1 MRKVKS
7 ALTELGGITA
17 IAIDGTLSLRKR
29 PLQSGEFVRQCW
41 FITKVCAVPLVLI
54 SVPFG
59 MIIALHVGSFFRQ
72 LGAESQIGSALLLAT
87 VREQAPIA
95 TALLIAGAGG
105 SAMCADLGSRRIRDE
120 ISAMEVMGVDPL
132 HRLVGPRL
140 IAATVCSVFF
150 VSIVALA
157 GILGGWYFAVPV
169 QGGTTGAYF
178 ASLSALAQ
186 LADFWMMI
194 AKAILFGFTAGAVAC
209 WKGYTVKGGPKGV
222 GEAVQASVVITFLLL
237 FFQNFVLTAMFF
249 NLIPQKVG

>member
-1 MRKVKS
+1 MRKVRF
-7 ALTELGGITA
+7 ALGELGGITA

-29 PLQSGEFVRQCW
+29 PLQTGEFVRQCW
-41 FITKVCAVPLVLI
+41 FITKVCAIPLVLI

-72 LGAESQIGSALLLAT
+72 LGAESQIGSALLLAV

-105 SAMCADLGSRRIRDE
+105 SAMCADIGSRRIRDE

-132 HRLVGPRL
+132 QRLVGPRL
-140 IAATVCSVFF
+140 MAATVCAVFF
-150 VSIVALA
+150 SSVVAVA
-157 GILGGWYFAVPV
+157 GIMGGWYFAVPV

-178 ASLSALAQ
+178 TSLAALAQ
-186 LADFWMMI
+186 LADFWMMLL
-194 AKAILFGFTAGAVAC
+194 KAAVFGFTAGAVAC
-209 WKGYTVKGGPKGV
+209 WKGYTAKGGPKGV

-237 FFQNFVLTAMFF
+237 FFQNFVLTAMYF
-249 NLIPQKVG
+249 NLVPQKIG